1 MWRLH
6 MALLL
11 LCGASA
17 LPAPQEASNLM
28 APPQF
33 QPPLKTL
40 QEGLEEPAVV
50 REALEPRTGEL
61 PTGQPLT
68 GEPAEPPKEKSPK
81 EIIHQIDGSTFCFMV
96 YKVGVEDDVVRYMFK
111 NHIGV
116 FACDDH
122 AVFSLFDASDPEQ
135 PGCKYGGSMED
146 GCLIDGGAGVT
157 SKPLVFNMSLLPPLD
172 ESKAI
177 GSWVA
182 QKETTQVRQ
191 STLVRQSGLVPQ
203 SMKLDWGTK
212 LDWGNDGRWQDPQA
226 ENDWGAPEK
235 ERKNDKRTPAEKQ
248 ADAERKIK
256 KAEEEIK
263 QAEEDAKKQTEKD
276 LDTVKKAQ
284 EENQKAADEAA
295 AESAKAVADAQKDI
309 DKAAKAN
316 EDAADSA
323 RAAAAK
329 DVDDIEKAQ
338 KAAGAAAGAATQSAE
353 HSLDDAEKAAGVA
366 SDAESSAATASAA
379 SDMDAAKAEEKIAS
393 AAASAQATESA
404 RVPADGEA
412 ATADGVAAPAMDC
425 VSLDP
430 TSVTDDWCSNTCGS
444 APALAAAAAGASVC
458 PEDLCVCGEDAE
470 AARATAASESGSTFE
485 DETAAESDAAEAA
498 AAEKAAA
505 EATAAEANVRIALFS
520 NTPIFLA
527 AWRSLFEK
535 GTLFNHEW
543 IVKVDADTMFL
554 PDRLKDWLP
563 VATPDPMKVANCMV
577 PIAANTPD
585 ASLTFGALEVINV
598 AAARAYQLAMDG
610 CEATV
615 PLDHGED
622 HFMHE
627 CASDDWQVSSDAA
640 VSKGMVMDPACTSS
654 FKAGCEFDSVSFHPY
669 QDLKEFELCHN
680 ESKKVTRQQNK
691 DAAESWTAA
700 GEGDGVQT
708 GAHHGAYE
716 KNGLKT
722 IKEPSRAV

>member
-1 MWRLH
+1 

-11 LCGASA
+11 LSGASA
-17 LPAPQEASNLM
+17 LPAPQEVSNLM

-40 QEGLEEPAVV
+40 QEGLGEPAVV
-50 REALEPRTGEL
+50 RETLEPRAGEL
-61 PTGQPLT
+61 PPAEPA
-68 GEPAEPPKEKSPK
+68 EPAEPPKEKSPK

-96 YKVGVEDDVVRYMFK
+96 YKVGVEDEVVRYMFK

-122 AVFSLFDASDPEQ
+122 TVFSLFDASDPQQ

-146 GCLIDGGAGVT
+146 GCLIDGGGAT

-172 ESKAI
+172 QSKAI

-182 QKETTQVRQ
+182 QEETTQVRQ
-191 STLVRQSGLVPQ
+191 SSLIHMPHGKVRNATR
-203 SMKLDWGTK
+203 LDWG
-212 LDWGNDGRWQDPQA
+212 DGGQWIDPNA
-226 ENDWGAPEK
+226 GNDWGEPEEEK
-235 ERKNDKRTPAEKQ
+235 KDDKRTPAEKQ

-263 QAEEDAKKQTEKD
+263 KAGEDAAKQTEAD
-276 LDTVKKAQ
+276 LDSVKKAQ
-284 EENQKAADEAA
+284 EENQKAADAA
-295 AESAKAVADAQKDI
+295 AADSAKAVADAQKDI

-329 DVDDIEKAQ
+329 DVEDIEKAQ
-338 KAAGAAAGAATQSAE
+338 KAAGAAAGAATKSAE
-353 HSLDDAEKAAGVA
+353 HSLDDAAEAAGTA
-366 SDAESSAATASAA
+366 ADAEGSAATASAA
-379 SDMDAAKAEEKIAS
+379 SDMDAAKAQEKIAS
-393 AAASAQATESA
+393 AAASARATESA
-404 RVPADGEA
+404 RAPADGEA
-412 ATADGVAAPAMDC
+412 ATADGVAAPAAAPAVDC

-430 TSVTDDWCSNTCGS
+430 TSVTDDWCVNTCGS
-444 APALAAAAAGASVC
+444 APALAAAAAGTPVC
-458 PEDLCVCGEDAE
+458 PEDMCVCGKDAE
-470 AARATAASESGSTFE
+470 KARATAASESGSTFE
-485 DETAAESDAAEAA
+485 DETVAESDAAEAA
-498 AAEKAAA
+498 EAEKAAA
-505 EATAAEANVRIALFS
+505 EAAKAEDDVRIALFS

-527 AWRSLFEK
+527 AWRQLFEK

-563 VATPDPMKVANCMV
+563 VATPDPMRVSNCQV

-598 AAARAYQLAMDG
+598 AAARAYQLAMDE
-610 CEATV
+610 CEASV

-622 HFMHE
+622 HFLHE
-627 CASDDWQVSSDAA
+627 CATLGTDDWEVFSDAA
-640 VSKGMVMDPACTSS
+640 DSKGMVMDPACGTS
-654 FKAGCEFDSVSFHPY
+654 FQAGCEFDSVSFHPY

-700 GEGDGVQT
+700 GGDDGVQT

-722 IKEPSRAV
+722 VKKPARAV

>member
-1 MWRLH
+1 M
-6 MALLL
+6 
-11 LCGASA
+11 
-17 LPAPQEASNLM
+17 
-28 APPQF
+28 
-33 QPPLKTL
+33 
-40 QEGLEEPAVV
+40 V
-50 REALEPRTGEL
+50 RETLEPRTGEL

-111 NHIGV
+111 HHMGV

-122 AVFSLFDASDPEQ
+122 AVFSLFDASDPQQ

-146 GCLIDGGAGVT
+146 GCLIDGGGAT

-172 ESKAI
+172 QSKAI

-191 STLVRQSGLVPQ
+191 STLVRQSSLIPQ
-203 SMKLDWGTK
+203 STR
-212 LDWGNDGRWQDPQA
+212 LDWGNDGRWIDPQT

-248 ADAERKIK
+248 ADAERKVK

-263 QAEEDAKKQTEKD
+263 KAGEEAAKQTQAD
-276 LDTVKKAQ
+276 LDTVKKAA
-284 EENQKAADEAA
+284 EANQKAADDAA
-295 AESAKAVADAQKDI
+295 ADSAKAVADAQKDI

-353 HSLDDAEKAAGVA
+353 HSLDDAAEAAGVA
-366 SDAESSAATASAA
+366 SNAESSAATASAA

-404 RVPADGEA
+404 RAPADGEE
-412 ATADGVAAPAMDC
+412 ATADGVAAPSLDC

-444 APALAAAAAGASVC
+444 APALAAAAAGSSVC
-458 PEDLCVCGEDAE
+458 PEDLCVCGADAE
-470 AARATAASESGSTFE
+470 TARATAASESGSTFE
-485 DETAAESDAAEAA
+485 DETAAESDAAEAV
-498 AAEKAAA
+498 AAEKAAQA
-505 EATAAEANVRIALFS
+505 EDGVRIALFS

-527 AWRSLFEK
+527 AWRSLFDK

-543 IVKVDADTMFL
+543 IVKVDADTVFL
-554 PDRLKDWLP
+554 PERLKDWLP
-563 VATPDPMKVANCMV
+563 VATPDPMRVANCQV

-598 AAARAYQLAMDG
+598 AAARAYQLALDE

-622 HFMHE
+622 HFLHE
-627 CASDDWQVSSDAA
+627 CASEDWEVFSDAA
-640 VSKGMVMDPACTSS
+640 ESRGMVMDPACTTS
-654 FKAGCEFDSVSFHPY
+654 FEAGCEFDSVSFHPY
-669 QDLKEFELCHN
+669 QDLTEFELCHN
-680 ESKKVTRQQNK
+680 ESKKVSWQQKK
-691 DAAESWTAA
+691 DDAESWTAA

-722 IKEPSRAV
+722 VKKPASAV